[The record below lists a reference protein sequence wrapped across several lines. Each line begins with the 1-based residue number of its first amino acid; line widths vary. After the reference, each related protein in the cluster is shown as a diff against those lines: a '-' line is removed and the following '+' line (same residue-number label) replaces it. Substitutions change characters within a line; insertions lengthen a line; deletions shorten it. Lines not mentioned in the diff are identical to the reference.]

1 MEYFSSAWW
10 SALAAIILIDL
21 ILAGDNAIVIA
32 MAAKNLPK
40 HLQRKAIVWG
50 TAGAI
55 IIRSLMTIV
64 ALWLLKIP
72 GLMLIGGLA
81 LLWIARQLLVDD
93 GSEKDH
99 GPAATTLRGAL
110 TTIVIADAVMG
121 IDNVL
126 AVAGASKGSLDLVIL
141 GLLIS
146 VPIVVFGSRL
156 VLGLIERF
164 PIIVYLGAAV
174 LAATGAGMIANEIW
188 LSGVFGTT
196 ATHPDLAKWALYG
209 GSVALVLLSGWWA
222 KQQAAQAAASPAE
235 S

>member
-1 MEYFSSAWW
+1 MDYFSNAWW
-10 SALAAIILIDL
+10 LALASIILIDL

-32 MAAKNLPK
+32 MAAKNLPP

-55 IIRSLMTIV
+55 AIRSLMTIV
-64 ALWLLKIP
+64 ALWLLQIP

-81 LLWIARQLLVDD
+81 LVWIAWQLLADD
-93 GSEKDH
+93 GKEKKH

-126 AVAGASKGSLDLVIL
+126 AVAGASKGSMDLVIL

-146 VPIVVFGSRL
+146 VPIVVFGSQL
-156 VLGLIERF
+156 VLRLIERF
-164 PIIVYLGAAV
+164 PIVIYLGAAV
-174 LAATGAGMIANEIW
+174 LALTGAGMIANEVW
-188 LSGVFGTT
+188 LSSIFGSS
-196 ATHPDLAKWALYG
+196 AQYARLAEWAL
-209 GSVALVLLSGWWA
+209 SIAAVVIVWVSGWWS
-222 KQQAAQAAASPAE
+222 KRRASQE
-235 S
+235 